1 MVRGAWV
8 AGWLVLGAAGLA
20 AAQSPSPTPSPTPGA
35 SSARRGSPFASN
47 QINGRI
53 RTIDRAAKTIA
64 IEGKGQT
71 QELTL
76 TENATVFLE
85 GRLGTWED
93 LSEGQQVRAA
103 FEERQGQRT
112 IRWIEV
118 TPGTSPAPR
127 PPTRAEAATP
137 PDQTASE
144 PASPLTGRV
153 VAVDAENGVLRIDQ
167 RGTEVSLRVPAE
179 ASVTIDGEQSQLEH
193 LKEGQEVRA
202 SFEPGQEG
210 MPQVTQLET
219 VQPEATGQPTPSPA
233 PTAPQSSE

>member
-20 AAQSPSPTPSPTPGA
+20 AAQTPSPTPTPGA
-35 SSARRGSPFASN
+35 ARRGSPFASN

-53 RTIDRAAKTIA
+53 RTIDRNARTIA
-64 IEGKGQT
+64 IEAKGQT
-71 QELTL
+71 QELAL
-76 TENATVFLE
+76 PESATVFLE

-93 LSEGQQVRAA
+93 LKEGQQVRAA
-103 FEERQGQRT
+103 FEERQGERT

-127 PPTRAEAATP
+127 PPARAEAVTP
-137 PDQTASE
+137 ADQTASA
-144 PASPLTGRV
+144 PASPVSGRV
-153 VAVDAENGVLRIDQ
+153 VAVDAENGVVRIDQ

-210 MPQVTQLET
+210 VPQVTRLET
-219 VQPEATGQPTPSPA
+219 VEPESAGQPTPSPTPAA
-233 PTAPQSSE
+233 P